1 MLKLQAEAISS
12 LTISNSISQGIEIRK
27 NTNALDIFN
36 KSLTP
41 FLRETFGFKVFF
53 VTLCPLFSPTDISVG
68 AIALK

>member
-1 MLKLQAEAISS
+1 M
-12 LTISNSISQGIEIRK
+12 
-27 NTNALDIFN
+27 DIFN